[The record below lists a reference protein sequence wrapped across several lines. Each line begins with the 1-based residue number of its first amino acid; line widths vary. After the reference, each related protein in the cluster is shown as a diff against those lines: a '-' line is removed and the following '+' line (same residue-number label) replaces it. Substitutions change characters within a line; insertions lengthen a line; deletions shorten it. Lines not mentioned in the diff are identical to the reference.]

1 MIPKDKQ
8 AILHEFREGL
18 LKEGLI
24 HDKDTIGTD
33 DETLLYVLHF
43 FPFLILSP
51 FFLSAHTRHAI
62 ASVHAVDSC
71 ARATTTSS
79 RPRSCGRTA
88 NTGGAPS
95 RASASTSFTAK

>member
-8 AILHEFREGL
+8 AILQEFREGL

-43 FPFLILSP
+43 
-51 FFLSAHTRHAI
+51 
-62 ASVHAVDSC
+62 
-71 ARATTTSS
+71 
-79 RPRSCGRTA
+79 
-88 NTGGAPS
+88 
-95 RASASTSFTAK
+95 